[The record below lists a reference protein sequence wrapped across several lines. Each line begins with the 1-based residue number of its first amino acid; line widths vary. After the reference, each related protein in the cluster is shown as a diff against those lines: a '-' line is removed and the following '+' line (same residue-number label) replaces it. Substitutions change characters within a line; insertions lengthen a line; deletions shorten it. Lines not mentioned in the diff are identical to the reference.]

1 MHDSFV
7 YFLSEPPRDF
17 LRLNAHTRR
26 KAPKIRRSSPRTRR
40 RSASCSDASMDQHT
54 RSRASWRAHA
64 VVALVTLTLSNATIR
79 AAGSDGDFGDTEPT
93 RHVRTLDPKL
103 SALIA
108 EGRRR
113 SPLLR
118 ELVDRLNGSTVFVY
132 IETALLPRQLSGRLT
147 FVGSG
152 QAWRYL
158 RIEIECR
165 QSTASQ
171 VAALGHELQHA
182 VEIANQTAAVD
193 PGSIRALYGTIGF
206 AVDDSGHRFE
216 SHGARAAGQ
225 RVRSDWLS
233 NPIDRAGSR

>member
-1 MHDSFV
+1 
-7 YFLSEPPRDF
+7 
-17 LRLNAHTRR
+17 
-26 KAPKIRRSSPRTRR
+26 
-40 RSASCSDASMDQHT
+40 MDKHT
-54 RSRASWRAHA
+54 RSPASWRAHA
-64 VVALVTLTLSNATIR
+64 VVALVTLILSNATIR
-79 AAGSDGDFGDTEPT
+79 AAGGAEDFADTDPT
-93 RHVRTLDPKL
+93 RHVRTFDPNL

-108 EGRRR
+108 EATHR

-118 ELVDRLNGSTVFVY
+118 TLVDRLNRSTVFVY
-132 IETALLPRQLSGRLT
+132 IETGLLPGQLSGRLT

-152 QAWRYL
+152 QEWRYL

-182 VEIANQTAAVD
+182 IEIANQTTAVD

-206 AVDDSGHRFE
+206 AVDDSGRRFE
-216 SHGARAAGQ
+216 SNAARTAGH

-233 NPIDRAGSR
+233 GPIGMARAR